1 MGKLI
6 AYPPYQSAWFRPAF
20 SGPGQD
26 AKAVLVYSASFTDSA
41 PGAPRHADMSNVASP
56 ATPTD
61 DPVDA
66 LIKSIRIP
74 PRPSLLADMQQELA
88 SSDPSPEA
96 IGKII
101 ASDVGMSGAL
111 LKLANSSFYG
121 GARKAKSIDQAI
133 IFLGINQVA
142 TLMTGLLAR
151 QVIKTDNAAL
161 ANFWDMSARRA
172 QAMVLLSRR
181 LRIGAPDVAHTFGL
195 FCDTGVP
202 LLMDR
207 FPAYVRTYA
216 EAAQD
221 SERVFTA
228 LEDERHSTNHAAIGC
243 LLARNWGLTSDVSWA
258 ILHHHDYAVINDGA
272 TDDAV
277 RSLVAL
283 SLLAEM
289 AIQKYQGLS
298 HSVEWDKGGQIAC
311 DHLGL
316 SEEETTDLLDELIE
330 SFHGEH

>member
-1 MGKLI
+1 
-6 AYPPYQSAWFRPAF
+6 
-20 SGPGQD
+20 
-26 AKAVLVYSASFTDSA
+26 
-41 PGAPRHADMSNVASP
+41 MSNVASP

-74 PRPSLLADMQQELA
+74 PRPSLLADLQQELA
-88 SSDPSPEA
+88 SSDPSPPA
-96 IGKII
+96 IGRII

-151 QVIKTDNAAL
+151 QVIKADNAAL
-161 ANFWDMSARRA
+161 ANFWDMSTRRA

-207 FPAYVRTYA
+207 FPAYVTTYA
-216 EAAQD
+216 EAAGD
-221 SERVFTA
+221 VSRAFTA

-258 ILHHHDYAVINDGA
+258 ILHHHDYDVINDSA

-277 RSLVAL
+277 RSLIAL

-289 AIQKYQGLS
+289 AIQKYQGQA